1 MARVIPFRGLRYDP
15 NVVELGDVLA
25 PPYDVVDDDL
35 RQQLMARAL
44 QNVIRFE
51 AGPSLPDDRPGV
63 RDRYTRARD
72 HLAAWR
78 TSGAVLEERGPA
90 LYLYSHAFRPP
101 GGGPLERIGCFAAV
115 GLEPWSAGVVLRHEH
130 TLTGPKADRLALLRV
145 TGVQGSPVFALY
157 EGAEAATTAI
167 RRRMATVP
175 PDAEA
180 VTQGEH
186 GRERHRLWVVT
197 DPELIGTITQAL
209 APARLFIADGHHRYE
224 TALAYREE
232 GREGAGPGAPG
243 REHVLMLLTPLDDP
257 SHVILPGH
265 RIVPEALVSA
275 AALVAAL
282 EAGGYGAEP
291 VAGVGEALERMAAR
305 RGAAHAF
312 GVVGPEGV
320 TVVHRPRRPAAGPA
334 QGLDVTVLQEEVLE
348 RHCGLDSGAIAAGRL
363 EFTRDPAVVQE
374 RVAAARGLGFLV
386 NPTTVE
392 EVVAVATADQSMPQ
406 KSTYFLPKV
415 PTGLVLYPT
424 R

>member
-1 MARVIPFRGLRYDP
+1 MARVRPFRGLRYNP
-15 NVVELGDVLA
+15 EVVALGDVLA
-25 PPYDVVDDDL
+25 PPYDVVDDGL
-35 RQQLMARAL
+35 RQRLMARAL

-51 AGPSLPDDRPGV
+51 AGPSLPDDRPGE

-78 TSGAVLEERGPA
+78 ASGAMLEEDGPA
-90 LYLYSHAFRPP
+90 LYLYSHGFRPP

-115 GLEPWSAGVVLRHEH
+115 GLEPWSAGVILRHEH

-157 EGAEAATTAI
+157 EGAAAATAAM
-167 RRRMATVP
+167 RRRAATVP

-180 VTQGEH
+180 VTDGEH

-197 DPELIGTITQAL
+197 DPELIDTITRAL
-209 APARLFIADGHHRYE
+209 APSRLFIADGHHRYE

-232 GREGAGPGAPG
+232 GRAAAVPAGQG
-243 REHVLMLLTPLDDP
+243 RDHVLMLLTPLEDP

-265 RIVPEALVSA
+265 RIVPEAAVTA
-275 AALVAAL
+275 AALVGAL
-282 EAGGYGAEP
+282 EADGYGAEP
-291 VAGVGEALERMAAR
+291 AAGLGEALAQMAAR
-305 RGAAHAF
+305 RGTAHAF

-334 QGLDVTVLQEEVLE
+334 QGLDVTVLQEEVLGP
-348 RHCGLDSGAIAAGRL
+348 HCQLDGGAIAAGRL
-363 EFTRDPAVVQE
+363 EFSRDAAVVLE
-374 RVAAARGLGFLV
+374 RVVESRGLGVLV

-392 EVVAVATADQSMPQ
+392 EVVAVADADQSMPQ
-406 KSTYFLPKV
+406 KSTYFFPKV
-415 PTGLVLYPT
+415 PTGLVLYPAP
-424 R
+424 